1 MSDEC
6 MLVFRVLCGEFHDS
20 TNNDRGGVTTRSD
33 KQLKRNQIKMV
44 NLRIY
49 KAKKLERKWK
59 KIH

>member
-1 MSDEC
+1 